1 MFVWWSFTSQY
12 PLLHHRPSF
21 KTLSSVLHSHYNPTL
36 CITAHALHYSPP
48 PLHHSPPFTSVSS
61 FPQSHHSPAST
72 SVSSVLPS
80 HHSPPFPSQPPFTSQ
95 FPFYI
100 RFPIGLFTSELPF
113 TLVSSSFPLHHSP
126 TLYITVS
133 PLTSVSSVPILQPHF
148 PSQVSLLSQT
158 YLTLLGRGQ
167 EVQQIWTGSGA
178 AQLLPRSIETCWAS
192 CLVPCYEDDRGGC
205 WGVVEDSEED
215 TQAAVAVQIDL
226 DHLVMTALYKLDK
239 DYTLKLCSIDSMN
252 ILLHRS
258 IILYTNKFNRV

>member
-36 CITAHALHYSPP
+36 CITAHPLHYSPP
-48 PLHHSPPFTSVSS
+48 PLHHSPPFISVSS

-113 TLVSSSFPLHHSP
+113 TLVSSFFPLHHSP

-158 YLTLLGRGQ
+158 YLTLLGRGR
-167 EVQQIWTGSGA
+167 EVQRIWTGSGA
-178 AQLLPRSIETCWAS
+178 AQLEKL
-192 CLVPCYEDDRGGC
+192 GGC
-205 WGVVEDSEED
+205 RAPSGPAGPPALCPAMRMTEVAAEGWWR
-215 TQAAVAVQIDL
+215 TQRRTPRLPWQS
-226 DHLVMTALYKLDK
+226 K
-239 DYTLKLCSIDSMN
+239 
-252 ILLHRS
+252 
-258 IILYTNKFNRV
+258 